1 MKMFG
6 HKRIPSSVSSRC
18 GGWRAIPLVAVLLA
32 QSLLPAQT
40 QNNNQQ
46 SLVQQIQQ
54 LTDAMAKVQAQL
66 QQSQS
71 QLDEMRDELSELQ
84 QQMAQ
89 SQANAPAAPYP
100 SADSSSAPSS
110 SIPGPTVASSAKP
123 AGSRGA
129 AIRDLEE
136 HQAVLDSEIA
146 TQDQTKVESES
157 KYPVK
162 ITGMILLNGFVNS
175 SGVDVAANP
184 ALALGGPGSSGAS
197 VRQTMLGLDAHG
209 PHLFG
214 ANSFADLRM
223 DFFGSQAAAATTST
237 YSGYFN
243 ADTGLLRLRTAHAGL
258 RWDQTQIYFALDR
271 AIINGDAPTSL
282 TAVALPALAWSGNLW
297 TWNPQVGITQKIG
310 PAESPGI
317 ELQAA
322 IIDVG
327 DAPLTPLTAPSG
339 SSTPTPPSSAE
350 QTSRPGVEA
359 RIAILGSE
367 QDDNRDHFGV
377 GGYFAPHLSALGN
390 RYDSWAA
397 TLDTRLLL
405 PAHLQFSGSAYRGL
419 ALGGMGGGGY
429 KDFAYSPNLIAG
441 GYYFRPL
448 DDAGGWAQ
456 IKEKPTERL
465 EFNAAYGMDNVFAYD
480 LRRYAIYDVPMAQYL
495 DLARNRTITGNVIF
509 SPSAYLL
516 FSLEYRRLESASV
529 IGPSATSNII
539 GIGAGYKF

>member
-6 HKRIPSSVSSRC
+6 LKRIPSSVSSLC
-18 GGWRAIPLVAVLLA
+18 DGWRAIPLVAALLA
-32 QSLLPAQT
+32 PSLLPAQT
-40 QNNNQQ
+40 QNDNQQ
-46 SLVQQIQQ
+46 SLAQQIQQ

-71 QLDEMRDELSELQ
+71 QLDEMRKELSELQ

-89 SQANAPAAPYP
+89 SQTTAPAQAPA
-100 SADSSSAPSS
+100 SAASSSAPSS
-110 SIPGPTVASSAKP
+110 SVPGPTVASSAKP
-123 AGSRGA
+123 AGSKGA
-129 AIRDLEE
+129 AIGDLEE

-146 TQDQTKVESES
+146 THEQTKVESES

-162 ITGMILLNGFVNS
+162 ITGMVLLNGFVNS

-184 ALALGGPGSSGAS
+184 ALALGGPGSAGVS
-197 VRQTMLGLDAHG
+197 VRQTMLGLDARG

-214 ANSFADLRM
+214 AKSFADLRM
-223 DFFGSQAAAATTST
+223 DFFGSQAAPASTST

-243 ADTGLLRLRTAHAGL
+243 ANTGLLRLRTAHAGL
-258 RWDQTQIYFALDR
+258 RWDQTEVYFALDR
-271 AIINGDAPTSL
+271 PIINGAAPTSL

-310 PAESPGI
+310 PAESFGV

-327 DAPLTPLTAPSG
+327 DAPLTPLTSPSG

-350 QTSRPGVEA
+350 QTSSPGVEA

-367 QDDNRDHFGV
+367 QDDNRNHFGV
-377 GGYFAPHLSALGN
+377 GGYIAPHLSALGN
-390 RYDSWAA
+390 RYYSWAA

-405 PAHLQFSGSAYRGL
+405 PAHLQLSGSAYRGL

-480 LRRYAIYDVPMAQYL
+480 LRRYVVYDVPMAQYL

-516 FSLEYRRLESASV
+516 FSLEYRRLESAPV

>member
-1 MKMFG
+1 MPLLA
-6 HKRIPSSVSSRC
+6 ILLVPS
-18 GGWRAIPLVAVLLA
+18 LLLA
-32 QSLLPAQT
+32 QSQSD
-40 QNNNQQ
+40 NQPT
-46 SLVQQIQQ
+46 LAQQIQQ

-71 QLDEMRDELSELQ
+71 QLDEMRKELSELQ
-84 QQMAQ
+84 SKMAQ
-89 SQANAPAAPYP
+89 SQAPVPAPSSSTP
-100 SADSSSAPSS
+100 SSSAPSS
-110 SIPGPTVASSAKP
+110 STAGPSVASSAKRT
-123 AGSRGA
+123 GSKGA
-129 AIRDLEE
+129 AIQDLEE

-146 TQDQTKVESES
+146 AQDQTKVESES

-162 ITGMILLNGFVNS
+162 ITGMVLLNGFVNS

-184 ALALGGPGSSGAS
+184 ALAIGGSGSAGAS
-197 VRQTMLGLDAHG
+197 VRQTMLGLDARG
-209 PHLFG
+209 PHLLG
-214 ANSFADLRM
+214 AHSFADLRM
-223 DFFGSQAAAATTST
+223 DFFGSQAASTSTST

-243 ADTGLLRLRTAHAGL
+243 ANTGLLRLRTAHAGL

-271 AIINGDAPTSL
+271 SIINGESPTSL
-282 TAVALPALAWSGNLW
+282 TAVALPPLAWSGNLW
-297 TWNPQVGITQKIG
+297 TWNPQVGITQKFG
-310 PAESPGI
+310 PAESPGV

-327 DAPLTPLTAPSG
+327 DAPLTPVTAPSG
-339 SSTPTPPSSAE
+339 SSTATPPSSAE
-350 QTSRPGVEA
+350 QSSRPGVEA
-359 RIAILGSE
+359 RVALLGSE
-367 QDDNRDHFGV
+367 QDDNRNHFGV
-377 GGYFAPHLSALGN
+377 GGYFAPHRSALGN

-397 TLDTRLLL
+397 TLDARLLL
-405 PAHLQFSGSAYRGL
+405 PAHLQLSGSAYRGL

-456 IKEKPTERL
+456 LKEKVSERL
-465 EFNAAYGMDNVFAYD
+465 EFNGAFGIDNVFAYD
-480 LRRYAIYDVPMAQYL
+480 LRRYVVYDVPMAQYL

-516 FSLEYRRLESASV
+516 FSLEYRRLESAPV
-529 IGPSATSNII
+529 VGPSATSNII

>member
-1 MKMFG
+1 M
-6 HKRIPSSVSSRC
+6 
-18 GGWRAIPLVAVLLA
+18 LLLAVLFPP
-32 QSLLPAQT
+32 SLILAQT
-40 QNNNQQ
+40 QNDNQQ
-46 SLVQQIQQ
+46 TLAQQIQQ

-71 QLDEMRDELSELQ
+71 QLDEMRKELSELQ
-84 QQMAQ
+84 SKMAQ
-89 SQANAPAAPYP
+89 SQATAPSPAPSSSAA
-100 SADSSSAPSS
+100 SSSAP
-110 SIPGPTVASSAKP
+110 GPSVASSAKP
-123 AGSRGA
+123 SGSKGA
-129 AIRDLEE
+129 AIQDLEE

-162 ITGMILLNGFVNS
+162 ITGMVLLNGFVNS

-184 ALALGGPGSSGAS
+184 ALAIGGSGSAGAS
-197 VRQTMLGLDAHG
+197 VRQTMLGLDARG

-223 DFFGSQAAAATTST
+223 DFFGSPAAAASSAT

-243 ADTGLLRLRTAHAGL
+243 ANTGLLRLRTAHAGL
-258 RWDQTQIYFALDR
+258 RWDQTEIYFALDR
-271 AIINGDAPTSL
+271 SIINAEAPTSL

-297 TWNPQVGITQKIG
+297 TWNPQVGITQKFG
-310 PAESPGI
+310 PAESRGV

-327 DAPLTPLTAPSG
+327 DAPLTPVTAPSG
-339 SSTPTPPSSAE
+339 SSATTPPSSAE

-359 RIAILGSE
+359 RVALLGSE
-367 QDDNRDHFGV
+367 QDDNRNHFGV

-456 IKEKPTERL
+456 LKEKVSERL
-465 EFNAAYGMDNVFAYD
+465 EFNEAFGMDNVFAYD
-480 LRRYAIYDVPMAQYL
+480 LRRYVVYDVPMAQYL

-516 FSLEYRRLESASV
+516 FSLEYRRLESAPV
-529 IGPSATSNII
+529 VGPSATSNII

>member
-1 MKMFG
+1 M
-6 HKRIPSSVSSRC
+6 S
-18 GGWRAIPLVAVLLA
+18 LLAVLLMP
-32 QSLLPAQT
+32 SLLLAQT
-40 QNNNQQ
+40 PNDNQQ
-46 SLVQQIQQ
+46 TLAQQIQQ

-71 QLDEMRDELSELQ
+71 QMDEMRKELSELQ
-84 QQMAQ
+84 SKMAQ
-89 SQANAPAAPYP
+89 SQATAPVPTP
-100 SADSSSAPSS
+100 PPSSSAPSS
-110 SIPGPTVASSAKP
+110 SVPSPSVASSAKP
-123 AGSRGA
+123 PGSKGA
-129 AIRDLEE
+129 AIQDLEE
-136 HQAVLDSEIA
+136 RQSVLDSEIA

-162 ITGMILLNGFVNS
+162 ITGLILLNGFVNS

-184 ALALGGPGSSGAS
+184 ALALGGSGSAGAS
-197 VRQTMLGLDAHG
+197 VRQTMLGLDARG

-214 ANSFADLRM
+214 AHSFADLRM
-223 DFFGSQAAAATTST
+223 DFFGSQAAAASTTN

-243 ADTGLLRLRTAHAGL
+243 ANTGLLRLRTAHAGL
-258 RWDQTQIYFALDR
+258 RWNQIQIYFALDR
-271 AIINGDAPTSL
+271 PIINGEAPTSL

-297 TWNPQVGITQKIG
+297 TWNPQVGITQKFG
-310 PAESPGI
+310 PAESPGV

-327 DAPLTPLTAPSG
+327 DAPLTPVTAPSG
-339 SSTPTPPSSAE
+339 SSTTSPPNSAE

-359 RIAILGSE
+359 RVALLGSE
-367 QDDNRDHFGV
+367 HDDNRNHFGV

-456 IKEKPTERL
+456 LKEKVNERL
-465 EFNAAYGMDNVFAYD
+465 EFNATYGMDNVFAYD
-480 LRRYAIYDVPMAQYL
+480 LRRYVVYNVPMAPYL

-516 FSLEYRRLESASV
+516 FSLEYRRLESAPV

>member
-1 MKMFG
+1 MPLLA
-6 HKRIPSSVSSRC
+6 ILLVPS
-18 GGWRAIPLVAVLLA
+18 LLLA
-32 QSLLPAQT
+32 QSQSD
-40 QNNNQQ
+40 NQPT
-46 SLVQQIQQ
+46 LAQQIQQ

-71 QLDEMRDELSELQ
+71 QLDEMRKELSELQ
-84 QQMAQ
+84 SKMAE
-89 SQANAPAAPYP
+89 SQGTAPAP
-100 SADSSSAPSS
+100 SSSTPSSSAPSS
-110 SIPGPTVASSAKP
+110 STAGASVASSAKSK
-123 AGSRGA
+123 GSKGA
-129 AIRDLEE
+129 AIQDLEE

-162 ITGMILLNGFVNS
+162 ITGMVLLNGFVNS
-175 SGVDVAANP
+175 SGVDIAANP
-184 ALALGGPGSSGAS
+184 ALAIGGPGSAGAS
-197 VRQTMLGLDAHG
+197 VRQTMLGLDARG

-214 ANSFADLRM
+214 AHSFADLRM
-223 DFFGSQAAAATTST
+223 DFFGSPAASTSTST

-243 ADTGLLRLRTAHAGL
+243 ANTGLLRLRTAHAGL

-271 AIINGDAPTSL
+271 PIINGESPTSL
-282 TAVALPALAWSGNLW
+282 TAVALPPLAWSGNLW
-297 TWNPQVGITQKIG
+297 TWNPQVGITQKFG
-310 PAESPGI
+310 PAESPGV

-327 DAPLTPLTAPSG
+327 DAPLTPVTAPSG
-339 SSTPTPPSSAE
+339 SSTATPPSSAE
-350 QTSRPGVEA
+350 QSSRPGVEA
-359 RIAILGSE
+359 RVALLGSE
-367 QDDNRDHFGV
+367 QDDNRNHFGV
-377 GGYFAPHLSALGN
+377 GGYFAPHRSALGN
-390 RYDSWAA
+390 RYDSWAT
-397 TLDTRLLL
+397 TLDARLLL
-405 PAHLQFSGSAYRGL
+405 PAHLQLSGSAYRGL

-456 IKEKPTERL
+456 LKEKVSERL
-465 EFNAAYGMDNVFAYD
+465 EFNGAFGIDNVFAYD
-480 LRRYAIYDVPMAQYL
+480 LRRYVVYDVPMAQYL

-516 FSLEYRRLESASV
+516 FSLEYRRLESAPV
-529 IGPSATSNII
+529 VGPSAASNII

>member
-1 MKMFG
+1 
-6 HKRIPSSVSSRC
+6 
-18 GGWRAIPLVAVLLA
+18 
-32 QSLLPAQT
+32 
-40 QNNNQQ
+40 
-46 SLVQQIQQ
+46 
-54 LTDAMAKVQAQL
+54 
-66 QQSQS
+66 
-71 QLDEMRDELSELQ
+71 
-84 QQMAQ
+84 
-89 SQANAPAAPYP
+89 
-100 SADSSSAPSS
+100 
-110 SIPGPTVASSAKP
+110 
-123 AGSRGA
+123 
-129 AIRDLEE
+129 
-136 HQAVLDSEIA
+136 LDSEIA
-146 TQDQTKVESES
+146 TQDQTKVESDS

-162 ITGMILLNGFVNS
+162 ITGMVLLNGFVNS

-184 ALALGGPGSSGAS
+184 ALAIGGSGSAGAS
-197 VRQTMLGLDAHG
+197 VRQTMLGLDARG

-214 ANSFADLRM
+214 AHSFADLRM
-223 DFFGSQAAAATTST
+223 DFFGSSAASTSTAT

-243 ADTGLLRLRTAHAGL
+243 ANTGLLRLRTAHAGL

-271 AIINGDAPTSL
+271 PIINGEAPTSL

-310 PAESPGI
+310 PAESPGV

-327 DAPLTPLTAPSG
+327 DAPLTPVTAPSG
-339 SSTPTPPSSAE
+339 SSTATPPSSAE
-350 QTSRPGVEA
+350 QSSRPGVEA
-359 RIAILGSE
+359 RVALLGSE
-367 QDDNRDHFGV
+367 QDDNRNHFGV

-456 IKEKPTERL
+456 LKEKVSERL

-480 LRRYAIYDVPMAQYL
+480 LRRYVVYDVPMAQYL
-495 DLARNRTITGNVIF
+495 DLARNRTLTGNVIF

-516 FSLEYRRLESASV
+516 FSLEYRRLESAPV
-529 IGPSATSNII
+529 IGRPAISNII

>member
-1 MKMFG
+1 MPLLAVLLV
-6 HKRIPSSVSSRC
+6 PS
-18 GGWRAIPLVAVLLA
+18 LLLA
-32 QSLLPAQT
+32 QSQSD
-40 QNNNQQ
+40 NQ
-46 SLVQQIQQ
+46 LTLAQQIQQ

-71 QLDEMRDELSELQ
+71 QLDEMRKELSELQ
-84 QQMAQ
+84 SKMAE
-89 SQANAPAAPYP
+89 SQGTAPAP
-100 SADSSSAPSS
+100 SSSTPSSSAPSS
-110 SIPGPTVASSAKP
+110 STAGASVASSAKSK
-123 AGSRGA
+123 GSKGA
-129 AIRDLEE
+129 AIQDLEE

-162 ITGMILLNGFVNS
+162 ITGMVLLNGFVNS

-184 ALALGGPGSSGAS
+184 ALAVGGSGSAGAS
-197 VRQTMLGLDAHG
+197 VRQTMLGLDARG

-214 ANSFADLRM
+214 AQSFADLRM
-223 DFFGSQAAAATTST
+223 DFFGSQAASTSTST

-243 ADTGLLRLRTAHAGL
+243 ANTGLLRLRTAHAGL
-258 RWDQTQIYFALDR
+258 RWDETQIYFALDR
-271 AIINGDAPTSL
+271 PIINGESPTSL

-297 TWNPQVGITQKIG
+297 TWNPQVGITQKFG
-310 PAESPGI
+310 SAESPGV

-327 DAPLTPLTAPSG
+327 DAPLTPVTAPSG
-339 SSTPTPPSSAE
+339 SSTATPPSSAE
-350 QTSRPGVEA
+350 QSSRPGVEA
-359 RIAILGSE
+359 RVALLGSE
-367 QDDNRDHFGV
+367 QDDNRNHFGV
-377 GGYFAPHLSALGN
+377 GGYFAPHRSALGN
-390 RYDSWAA
+390 RYDSWAT
-397 TLDTRLLL
+397 TLDARLLL
-405 PAHLQFSGSAYRGL
+405 PAHLQLSGSAYRGL

-456 IKEKPTERL
+456 LKEKVSERL
-465 EFNAAYGMDNVFAYD
+465 EFNGAFGIDNVFAYD
-480 LRRYAIYDVPMAQYL
+480 LRRYVVYDVPMAQYL

-516 FSLEYRRLESASV
+516 FSLEYRRLESAPV
-529 IGPSATSNII
+529 VGPSATSNII